1 MLENNME
8 SDMIEV
14 WTRWCVGE
22 EKAQQKEDPKLA
34 GVEIGERSE
43 SFTKEVA
50 FDLSHEKLVGVQY

>member
-1 MLENNME
+1 M
-8 SDMIEV
+8 
-14 WTRWCVGE
+14 GE